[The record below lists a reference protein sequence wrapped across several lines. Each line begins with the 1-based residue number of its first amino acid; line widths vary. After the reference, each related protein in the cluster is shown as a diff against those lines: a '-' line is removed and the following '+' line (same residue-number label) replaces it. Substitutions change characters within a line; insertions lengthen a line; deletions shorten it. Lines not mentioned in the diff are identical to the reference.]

1 MKNKI
6 LIGICALIFMLGVAG
21 SVWVLTRPHGTTV
34 QIAQNGVVLY
44 WFDLSTAKDQILDIT
59 YDGRVNTVQIEN
71 GRIRMLSADCPD
83 HTCVHMGWLES
94 GALPIVCL
102 PNRLVIEFT
111 DADSGLDAIVH

>member
-6 LIGICALIFMLGVAG
+6 LIGICALLFLLGVTG

-34 QIAQNGVVLY
+34 QITQNGVVLY
-44 WFDLSTAKDQILDIT
+44 RFDLSTAKDQTIDIA
-59 YDGRVNTVQIEN
+59 YNGRINTVQIEN
-71 GRIRMLSADCPD
+71 GRIRMLAADCPD

-111 DADSGLDAIVH
+111 DADSSLDAIVH